1 MIAHPPHPR
10 RKGRHLC
17 GGVPGPSQGR
27 VHHHQYHCQSC
38 HPGASG
44 ETVTPCWRTGKD
56 KVWGSREVSLSK
68 DMSPPPPTFQV
79 IPTKAHIFVP
89 GLGELSIGEP
99 ISTRDEKHHQ
109 LLIRDLVWESSSETL
124 EFLPLKGFH
133 LLLQRFVQSHMK
145 HFNWAL
151 VVSHLYA
158 GQWIINILKFDF

>member
-1 MIAHPPHPR
+1 MIAHPPHPH

-79 IPTKAHIFVP
+79 IPTN
-89 GLGELSIGEP
+89 GSYLCSWIGWAQYWR
-99 ISTRDEKHHQ
+99 TNQHQ
-109 LLIRDLVWESSSETL
+109 RWEASSVAD
-124 EFLPLKGFH
+124 
-133 LLLQRFVQSHMK
+133 QRFSMRVLFWNFRIS
-145 HFNWAL
+145 
-151 VVSHLYA
+151 S
-158 GQWIINILKFDF
+158 LKRFSFIASKVCPVTYETF